1 MVVSRI
7 TAEFDQC
14 IEEVWG
20 VVTSIE
26 NYEWRSDLDN
36 VDVIDSRNFIE
47 YTRGGYATYFTT
59 TAFIPYERWEFDM
72 ENSNMNGHWIGVFSE
87 ENNHTCIEFTE
98 QVTVR
103 KFFLKP
109 LLKFYLRKQQRKYVS
124 DLKEELHRVN
134 GESSGSHRGRFS
146 MT

>member
-1 MVVSRI
+1 MEVGDSYGSFADYCRI
-7 TAEFDQC
+7 
-14 IEEVWG
+14 
-20 VVTSIE
+20 
-26 NYEWRSDLDN
+26 
-36 VDVIDSRNFIE
+36 
-47 YTRGGYATYFTT
+47 ATYFTT

-87 ENNHTCIEFTE
+87 ENNHTRIEFTE

-134 GESSGSHRGRFS
+134 GESTGTVLMSFR
-146 MT
+146 